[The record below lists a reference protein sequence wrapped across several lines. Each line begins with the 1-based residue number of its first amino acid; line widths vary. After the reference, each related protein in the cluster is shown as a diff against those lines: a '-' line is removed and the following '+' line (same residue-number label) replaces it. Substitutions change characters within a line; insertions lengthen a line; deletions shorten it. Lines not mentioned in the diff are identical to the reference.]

1 MAETLLATAS
11 ERQVWV
17 TRYFQEYVR
26 HSRFMPYMS
35 NADVNKGGIILTK
48 FQAEEE
54 AKRTINIP
62 FIGRLKSA
70 GVTGAAALDGIEEE
84 LTNFNCPITVDWRRN
99 AVRIPKSTSFRTE
112 INLWDAA
119 KDALRVWESEKL
131 RDDIIRAFG
140 HVIIDANGAVVP
152 YETATAAQQNTWV
165 AGNSDRVLFGTANS
179 YYSTTFA
186 TALGNVTAAMKASAA
201 MMGLAKRIAK
211 LADPHIRPFRVED
224 GDGREFYVA
233 FHGARTFRD
242 LKADSTIIAANTGAR
257 AREGLGMEKNPIFQ
271 DGDLIY
277 DGVIHREIPEIDA
290 WCVSAGANPNGGAG
304 FNGVGSSG
312 ADVRP
317 IYLCG
322 GGAVG
327 VAWGQE
333 PTPRTDMIKDY
344 GFRPGVAIEELLGV
358 KKINFNGVQN
368 GVVTVFAGAA
378 ADS

>member
-35 NADVNKGGIILTK
+35 NSDVNKGGIILTK

-70 GVTGAAALDGIEEE
+70 GVTGATVLDGVEEE

-131 RDDIIRAFG
+131 RDDIIRAFS
-140 HVIIDANGAVVP
+140 HVITDTNGTIVP
-152 YETATAAQQNTWV
+152 YEQATAAQQNSWT
-165 AGNSDRVLFGTANS
+165 AANSDRVLFGTTNS
-179 YYSTTFA
+179 NFSATFA
-186 TALGNVTAAMKASAA
+186 TGMGNVTAAMKASSA

-290 WCVSAGANPNGGAG
+290 YCAAATGNANGGAA
-304 FNGVGSSG
+304 FNAAGSAG
-312 ADVRP
+312 GDVRP
-317 IYLCG
+317 IFVCG

-327 VAWGQE
+327 IAWGQE

-368 GVVTVFAGAA
+368 GIVTVFAGAA

>member
-11 ERQVWV
+11 ERQIWV
-17 TRYFQEYVR
+17 TKYFQEYVR

-35 NADVNKGGIILTK
+35 NSDVNKGGIILTR

-70 GVTGAAALDGIEEE
+70 GVTGATALDGIEEE

-140 HVIIDANGAVVP
+140 HVIIDGNGAVAP
-152 YETATAAQQNTWV
+152 YETATAAQQNIWV
-165 AGNSDRVLFGTANS
+165 AGNADRVLFGTANS
-179 YYSTTFA
+179 NYSSTFA

-201 MMGLAKRIAK
+201 MVGLAKRIAK

-290 WCVSAGANPNGGAG
+290 WAAAASANPNGGAG

-317 IYLCG
+317 IFLCG